1 MVQIKKYLPGI
12 QNHLSPAIADQKRNS
27 PSQGSSIP
35 SRITGAILLVALMT
49 TITGHVQA
57 QELDAPYVSTP
68 HAVVDK
74 MLDLAGVG
82 PGDYVID
89 LGSGDGRI
97 VIAAARRGAVGHGV
111 ELNPELVDKAQRN
124 AAENGVSGR
133 VMFLEE
139 DIFETDFS
147 QASVITMY
155 LLSTVNIE
163 LRPRLLNMLEPG
175 TRIVSHSFS
184 MGAWEADE
192 ILRLEGRNL
201 YYWVIPAD
209 AEGEWQWETDG
220 MSFHMSA
227 SQEFQNVSATMHYDG
242 QELFVDQVDLKGSRL
257 TILTENLRNGDRFVF
272 SGRVHADR
280 ITGTVQIHN
289 ENHRQIRPWTA
300 VRGL

>member
-1 MVQIKKYLPGI
+1 MKTG
-12 QNHLSPAIADQKRNS
+12 
-27 PSQGSSIP
+27 
-35 SRITGAILLVALMT
+35 ITGLFAV
-49 TITGHVQA
+49 ITMFSFQVQA

-74 MLDLAGVG
+74 MLELAGVG

-97 VIAAARRGAVGHGV
+97 VIAAAKRGAVGHGV
-111 ELNPELVDKAQRN
+111 ELDPELVEKSEKN
-124 AAENGVSGR
+124 AVESGVTGR

-201 YYWVIPAD
+201 YYWIIPAD

-220 MSFHMSA
+220 MSFRMSA
-227 SQEFQNVSATMHYDG
+227 TQEFQNVSATIHYDG

-257 TILTENLRNGDRFVF
+257 TIITENLRNGDRFVF

-280 ITGTVQIHN
+280 ITGTVQIHHDN
-289 ENHRQIRPWTA
+289 QRQIRPWTA